1 MATGNVLLQA
11 RYLAYAQCTLKVSHA
26 IVVAKINLLVIPRA
40 FHFLGHQRGIAGNAM
55 TAQQVHTLG
64 QSSVIGQCHAT
75 FSGGN
80 DFYRMEAEDSDVA
93 IAAVTNRLALVF
105 TTNGVG
111 SIFDDL
117 EAVTLS

>member
-1 MATGNVLLQA
+1 
-11 RYLAYAQCTLKVSHA
+11 
-26 IVVAKINLLVIPRA
+26 
-40 FHFLGHQRGIAGNAM
+40 M